1 MAIIKIKN
9 PAIDLD
15 AAEIPNLPA
24 SKITSGTLDNARI
37 SLDAAEIPNLDTAKI
52 TSGTLADARIPNLNA
67 SKITAGTLPD
77 ARFPATLP
85 AVSGASL
92 TNLPNTGITEADFW
106 RLTANLT
113 SNTNPIASNLE
124 RVDDASFAKI
134 GTGMSVSSGYWSFP
148 STGLYEVTATMNS
161 SGASADNHIIR
172 IHVTTDNSN
181 YHPVSNVVS
190 ASTDSQHE
198 QASCFAFVNVTNTTN
213 VKLFFEATSIGQGS
227 IQGDTDVNY
236 TCFKFIRL
244 GDSQ

>member
-1 MAIIKIKN
+1 MLKS
-9 PAIDLD
+9 D
-15 AAEIPNLPA
+15 
-24 SKITSGTLDNARI
+24 SVT
-37 SLDAAEIPNLDTAKI
+37 TAKI
-52 TSGTLADARIPNLNA
+52 TDANVTSAKMFSGFKN
-67 SKITAGTLPD
+67 
-77 ARFPATLP
+77 
-85 AVSGASL
+85 
-92 TNLPNTGITEADFW
+92 GITEADFW

-181 YHPVSNVVS
+181 YDPVSNVVS

>member
-1 MAIIKIKN
+1 MSSILKVDTLQDSGGNAIITSN
-9 PAIDLD
+9 G
-15 AAEIPNLPA
+15 
-24 SKITSGTLDNARI
+24 SGTF
-37 SLDAAEIPNLDTAKI
+37 
-52 TSGTLADARIPNLNA
+52 TS
-67 SKITAGTLPD
+67 S
-77 ARFPATLP
+77 
-85 AVSGASL
+85 
-92 TNLPNTGITEADFW
+92 LPNTGITEADFW
-106 RLTANLT
+106 RLTANLS

-124 RVDDASFAKI
+124 RVDDASFSKI

-161 SGASADNHIIR
+161 TGASADNHIIR

-181 YHPVSNVVS
+181 YDPVSNVVS

-213 VKLFFEATSIGQGS
+213 VKLFFEATSIGSGS

-244 GDSQ
+244 GGSQ